1 MPMYVGACEL
11 VLGLSGNDSLKGKR
25 SVVKSVIQRTR
36 NRFNVAMAEVSDN
49 DVHGHAILGFA
60 VVGNDKRF
68 VNSCVDK
75 IIDAIEEL
83 GTAPIIGCQFEIE
96 DYG

>member
-1 MPMYVGACEL
+1 MWVGVCRVEL
-11 VLGLSGNDSLKGKR
+11 GIDDNFSLKGKR
-25 SVVKSVIQRTR
+25 SVVKRVIQRTR
-36 NRFNVAMAEVSDN
+36 NRFNVAMGEVADT
-49 DVHGHAILGFA
+49 DVLTRAVLGFA

-68 VNSCVDK
+68 VNSCIDK
-75 IIDAIEEL
+75 IIDSIEEL